1 MSLWMCY
8 VKNCYKKFIIGG
20 IFKLFGDLC
29 GLIGPLSISYIVD
42 FINLQVKRQ
51 HTATSGAIVVNEIS
65 SIGNFHNESAN
76 NVSAINYRHADSVG
90 WPEFVANGWI
100 VSCIVLISFLL
111 QGTLSQASTHFVNME
126 GIKIKNALQGLIYRK
141 TLLLN
146 VSASA
151 AVRSKESEVKEEE
164 EVYDVSPGTITN
176 LMSEDSLNVMSFFW
190 IAHYVWSIP
199 LKVCVKVILIV
210 FFSLLTHT
218 HTQPL
223 LLQIALVVYCLY
235 LKLGVSSLIG
245 SAVTIIVMLP
255 LQYLVGREMSKNSEN
270 VAVRPKKIISMFFF
284 SFWLTKWFHEK

>member
-1 MSLWMCY
+1 MSLWICY
-8 VKNCYKKFIIGG
+8 AKNCYKKFIIGG

-42 FINLQVKRQ
+42 FIHLKV
-51 HTATSGAIVVNEIS
+51 HDASGAVIVNEIT
-65 SIGNFHNESAN
+65 IGNFHNESTN
-76 NVSAINYRHADSVG
+76 NVNVINNRRGDSIG

-100 VSCIVLISFLL
+100 VSCIVLTSFLM

-146 VSASA
+146 VSAAS
-151 AVRSKESEVKEEE
+151 VRSNDDKKMENEKEKEEE
-164 EVYDVSPGTITN
+164 MYDVSPGTITN

-199 LKVCVKVILIV
+199 LKVCNFNCVTEFNGTFL
-210 FFSLLTHT
+210 FPHD
-218 HTQPL
+218 PL

-255 LQYLVGREMSKNSEN
+255 LQFLVGREMSKNSEY
-270 VAVRPKKIISMFFF
+270 VAVRQKKRVFIFMFD
-284 SFWLTKWFHEK
+284 